1 MSEVERSGVVIEGP
15 EGPAEPKEG
24 VDTARIALH
33 KA

>member
-24 VDTARIALH
+24 VDPARIALH